1 MRIVR
6 VFYTDQFPLP
16 LRPRHRF
23 PSAKYRLLRERLVR
37 DAVLQP
43 AQLRVPAAAS
53 DEELHGAHAPEYVH
67 RVTTGEL
74 GAAEIRRIGFP
85 WSAELVERSRR
96 SVGATTAACRAAL
109 DDGIAVTLAGGTH
122 HAHADRGE
130 GSCVFNDAAVAARAV
145 QAERGARRVVILD
158 CDVHQGNGTAA
169 IFRNDRSV
177 FTFAIFADRNFPFAK
192 EPSDLDVPLIDGTT
206 DEDYLEALDGGVRRA
221 LERAAAD
228 LAVYLAGADPF
239 EGDRLGRLAVTK
251 AGLAA
256 RDRLVLDRC
265 RNVGIP
271 VAIAMA
277 GGYAHDIDD
286 TVDIHVETVRAA
298 GRFAER

>member
-1 MRIVR
+1 MVWRS
-6 VFYTDQFPLP
+6 
-16 LRPRHRF
+16 
-23 PSAKYRLLRERLVR
+23 PS
-37 DAVLQP
+37 P
-43 AQLRVPAAAS
+43 
-53 DEELHGAHAPEYVH
+53 
-67 RVTTGEL
+67 
-74 GAAEIRRIGFP
+74 
-85 WSAELVERSRR
+85 
-96 SVGATTAACRAAL
+96 
-109 DDGIAVTLAGGTH
+109 
-122 HAHADRGE
+122 
-130 GSCVFNDAAVAARAV
+130 
-145 QAERGARRVVILD
+145 AERTTPTPIAAARRVVILD

-206 DEDYLEALDGGVRRA
+206 DEGYLEALDGGVRRA